1 MYIFQNG
8 TLLKLDN
15 ILDEVAQ
22 DLKSKV
28 ISYMLE
34 NHNIEFL
41 DDELEKELYEIIFE
55 VLKPILLGQVF
66 TQDDPVE

>member
-41 DDELEKELYEIIFE
+41 DDELEKELYNIIFD
-55 VLKPILLGQVF
+55 VLGQVF
-66 TQDDPVE
+66 TIE

>member
-41 DDELEKELYEIIFE
+41 DDELEKELYEIIFD
-55 VLKPILLGQVF
+55 VLGQVF
-66 TQDDPVE
+66 TIE